1 LKAELFAEGG
11 VGFAGGVLGVDGE
24 LEFAP
29 APADL
34 VTLVFQAGVHV
45 GVRGLARVPAV
56 KQRRAGLGRSFFHGT
71 PIAVPGFDPA
81 FEPFRLRDRL
91 DAHL

>member
-1 LKAELFAEGG
+1 MEFFHSRLGHGQRILAHRLVALEAELFAEGG

-34 VTLVFQAGVHV
+34 GALVF
-45 GVRGLARVPAV
+45 
-56 KQRRAGLGRSFFHGT
+56 
-71 PIAVPGFDPA
+71 
-81 FEPFRLRDRL
+81 
-91 DAHL
+91 